1 MKKLEKRAQA
11 ITEKIKK
18 ITSDKTAAVAVF
30 SRRDNSVQAELRLE
44 ASWNISYPVDEIG
57 YPKNLAGD
65 YNNPLW
71 LQMRDIASAIRRAA
85 ALKTGRCDTKLQI
98 NERTKTGPERRA
110 EAKNNFIIEAG
121 NAFLAD
127 YRAVTGKRAV
137 AAIRKTITDLQ
148 AQQKALLPQ
157 LRAVNAAYLAGK
169 KTEKQAQADK
179 NAEALKSGR
188 FWDADKETLKGYF
201 HPPFDKNY
209 LADVSEKWRA
219 ALFLE
224 CKSVSFKTYS
234 GSWGHKLAGTGRGFL
249 CGIDDNGDEW
259 GHRANSLPQSHD
271 QFGDAGLDSTVE
283 EAMAELFDISKNEL
297 AKCYRQ
303 GDLLFCPAPI
313 PPETKMIP
321 AEKWAIRESH
331 ELWSPGLNHNGTY
344 FKSNREILVSHTSHA
359 DVILPPGEYELHE
372 LEIEGQNVD

>member
-1 MKKLEKRAQA
+1 MKTEKRAQA

-18 ITSDKTAAVAVF
+18 ITGNKTTAIAVY
-30 SRRDNSVQAELRLE
+30 SRYDNSVQAELRLE
-44 ASWNISYPVDEIG
+44 AAWKIGYPVDDIG

-65 YNNPLW
+65 SNPLW
-71 LQMRDIASAIRRAA
+71 RQMWDISVAIRQAA
-85 ALKTGRCDTKLQI
+85 ALKTGEHRVTIPI

-110 EAKNNFIIEAG
+110 EAKNTWIIEAG

-127 YRAVTGKRAV
+127 YRAVTGKRAL
-137 AAIRKTITDLQ
+137 AAIRKAITDLQ

-157 LRAVNAAYLAGK
+157 LRAANSAHLAGK
-169 KTEKQAQADK
+169 KSEKQAQAEK

-188 FWDADKETLKGYF
+188 FWEAEKETLKGYF
-201 HPPFDKNY
+201 YPPFDKNY

-224 CKSVSFKTYS
+224 CKSVSYRY
-234 GSWGHKLAGTGRGFL
+234 GYDDRWGHKLTGTGRGHL

-259 GHRANSLPQSHD
+259 GHRVNNLPQSHD
-271 QFGDAGLDSTVE
+271 DYGNAALDSTVE
-283 EAMAELFDISKNEL
+283 EAMADLFDIP
-297 AKCYRQ
+297 AKSISACYRQ
-303 GDLLFCPAPI
+303 GDLLFCPESI
-313 PPETKMIP
+313 PAETKMTS
-321 AEKWAIRESH
+321 AEKWAVRESH

-359 DVILPPGEYELHE
+359 EIVLPPGEYRLYTI
-372 LEIEGQNVD
+372 EIVDAD